1 MVTIYEKNEKSD
13 VSLEKE
19 LVSLC
24 RVLELEIVGEES
36 VHIREY
42 TAKFGMG
49 TGKAAE
55 IAEKTKVVH
64 ADCVIF
70 GNMLSPSKQRNWEEL
85 TGVSVMDRQE
95 LIVRIFAERA
105 LSKEAKL
112 QVDLARLEYSLPR
125 LQHKYIDLSRQ
136 RGGRYG
142 AKGSGETKSETD
154 RRIVEQRIRKL
165 KEDLDQVRK
174 TRETQRKMRKRH
186 TAPVCALVG
195 YTNAGKSS
203 LLNALTNADVFVEDK
218 LFATLDATTR
228 KLTIDG
234 KTILIAD
241 TVGFIR
247 NLPHALVSAF
257 RSTLEEAALAD
268 LLIHVLDASDADIDR
283 YCETTLSVLR
293 ELKAEAV
300 PVVTVLNKVD
310 RLSAEVLEDLQR
322 RYPDALTVSA
332 MTGSGLDALKSF
344 LMARVLK
351 STMISEISAALFTKT
366 LDSE

>member
-1 MVTIYEKNEKSD
+1 MGKMYDTREPAKRAFLVTIYEKNEKSD
-13 VSLEKE
+13 VSLQNE
-19 LVSLC
+19 LASLC
-24 RVLELEIVGEES
+24 HTLELEITGEEA

-42 TAKFGMG
+42 TARFGMG
-49 TGKAAE
+49 IGKAAE
-55 IAEKTKVVH
+55 IAEKVKAIH

-70 GNMLSPSKQRNWEEL
+70 GNILNPPRQRNWEEL

-105 LSKEAKL
+105 QSREAKL
-112 QVDLARLEYSLPR
+112 QVELARLEYSLPR

-142 AKGSGETKSETD
+142 TKGSGETKSETD

-174 TRETQRKMRKRH
+174 MRETQRKMRRRQSV
-186 TAPVCALVG
+186 PVCALVG

-228 KLTIDG
+228 KLSIDE
-234 KTILIAD
+234 KTILITD

-247 NLPHALVSAF
+247 NLPHALVNAF
-257 RSTLEEAALAD
+257 HSTLEEAALAD
-268 LLIHVLDASDADIDR
+268 LLIHVLDASDANIDR
-283 YCETTLSVLR
+283 YYETTLSVLR
-293 ELKAEAV
+293 ELSAEAI
-300 PVVTVLNKVD
+300 PIITVLNKTD
-310 RLSAEVLEDLQR
+310 CLSLEVLADLQR
-322 RYPDALTVSA
+322 RYPDALSISTTV
-332 MTGSGLDALKSF
+332 GSGINVLKSF
-344 LMARVLK
+344 LIGSLC
-351 STMISEISAALFTKT
+351 
-366 LDSE
+366 